1 MPAFEGAREAVH
13 RLRHWGEAGNAA
25 LAAGLCALFGAL
37 VLRPWRGALDV
48 PYAYDGDV
56 NEYHA
61 AIKGILDHG
70 WIWHNANL
78 GAPGQQQSFDYPLLG
93 GDPLNV
99 LVLKFLG
106 LFSSDSATVMNV
118 FFLLTFPAIGL
129 AAYLVLRRLT
139 LSVPIAIACSILY
152 ALLPYHFVRG
162 EYHLMLSAYYAVPL
176 GAYLVL
182 AVLADRP
189 LFAGRRA
196 ALGTVALCAVIAFA
210 SASYYYSVFTVVLVA
225 GGAALRALAT
235 RNWRPLAPAGGV
247 VAVMLALSLLTLLPS
262 FVYWAGHGTNQ
273 GVGHREAWESELYG
287 LKFTQLV
294 LPIEHHRIGA
304 LAHARET
311 YDNKFPRTEASTST
325 ALGIVASAGFLFLL
339 ALCLVQLV
347 SPGRRL
353 ATALYGNV
361 ATATLIALLF
371 AWAGGLG
378 FAVAVVEPQI
388 RSWNRLSIF
397 IGFFALLAVGL
408 GLDRALVALR
418 PRRAGAAL
426 GAALVFGVLA
436 IGALDQTSGAYE
448 PAYAAVA
455 ADYRSDGDFVG
466 AIEAQLPSGAMIFQ
480 LPHRS
485 FPEAPPL
492 IRMADYDLFRGYL
505 HSHDVRWSYSIVKGR
520 GDDWSAS
527 FAREP
532 IQQMVRDV
540 RAAGFA
546 GIYLDRFGYQDGG
559 ASIDTEL
566 RKAVGRTPIASP
578 DERLFFYRLS

>member
-1 MPAFEGAREAVH
+1 MH
-13 RLRHWGEAGNAA
+13 RLRRWEETGNAA
-25 LAAGLCALFGAL
+25 LAAALCLLFGAL
-37 VLRPWRGALDV
+37 VLRPWRGSLDV
-48 PYAYDGDV
+48 PYAYDGDA

-61 AIKGILDHG
+61 AVKGILDHG
-70 WIWHNANL
+70 WFWHNANL
-78 GAPGQQQSFDYPLLG
+78 GAPGQQQSFDYPLMG

-106 LFSSDSATVMNV
+106 LFSSDAAVVMNV
-118 FFLLTFPAIGL
+118 FFLLSFPAIGL

-139 LSVPIAIACSILY
+139 LSVPVAIVCSILY

-162 EYHLMLSAYYAVPL
+162 EYHLLLSAYYAVPL

-182 AVLADRP
+182 SVLADKP

-225 GGAALRALAT
+225 AGAALRALAT
-235 RNWRPLAPAGGV
+235 RNWRLLAPAGGV
-247 VAVMLALSLLTLLPS
+247 VAVILALSLLTLLPS

-273 GVGHREAWESELYG
+273 AVGHRSAYESDLYG
-287 LKFTQLV
+287 LKFAQLV
-294 LPIEHHRIGA
+294 LPIEQHRIGA
-304 LAHARET
+304 FAHARKT
-311 YDNKFPRTEASTST
+311 YDDWFPRTEAGTST
-325 ALGIVASAGFLFLL
+325 ALGIVATAGFLFLL
-339 ALCLVQLV
+339 GLCLVQLV

-353 ATALYGNV
+353 ATALYGN
-361 ATATLIALLF
+361 AAIAVLLSLLF
-371 AWAGGLG
+371 AWAGGLAL
-378 FAVAVVEPQI
+378 FVAAVEPQI

-397 IGFFALLAVGL
+397 IGFFGLLAVGL

-418 PRRAGAAL
+418 PRRGGAAL

-436 IGALDQTSGAYE
+436 IGVLDQTSRTYE

-455 ADYRSDGDFVG
+455 TDYRSDADFVR
-466 AIEAQLPSGAMIFQ
+466 AIEAQLPAGAMVFQ
-480 LPHRS
+480 LPHRP

-492 IRMADYDLFRGYL
+492 LRMADYDLFRGYL
-505 HSHDVRWSYSIVKGR
+505 HSHDLRWSYGIIKGR

-527 FAREP
+527 VAREP
-532 IQQMVRDV
+532 VPQMVRDV

-559 ASIDTEL
+559 AAIDPEL
-566 RKAVGRTPIASP
+566 RKATGATPIASS
-578 DERLFFYRLS
+578 DERLFFYRLG